1 MKLLKV
7 VKSTKAGKK
16 LMAVFDNDGRSKT
29 THFGSAGMDDYL
41 HTKDKEQ
48 RERYR
53 TRHKKDLE
61 TGDPTRAGFLSYYL
75 LWGESTSLDTNVSAY
90 RKRFHLG

>member
-7 VKSTKAGKK
+7 IKSDRPEKK
-16 LMAVFDNDGRSKT
+16 WMAIFDNDGRKKT
-29 THFGSAGMDDYL
+29 THFGASGMDDFL

-48 RERYR
+48 RTRYR
-53 TRHKKDLE
+53 ERHKKDLE

-75 LWGESTSLDTNVSAY
+75 LWGESTSLQANLAAY